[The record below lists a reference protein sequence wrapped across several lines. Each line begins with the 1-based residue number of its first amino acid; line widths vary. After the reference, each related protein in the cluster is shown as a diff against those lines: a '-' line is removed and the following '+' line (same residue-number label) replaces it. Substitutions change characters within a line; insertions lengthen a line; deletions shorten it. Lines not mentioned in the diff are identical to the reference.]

1 MNVGSYGKTHDIAE
15 IQGSQFSTTCTFKST
30 SATYKYDPHRN
41 KSAAKHSESESL
53 NNIT

>member
-1 MNVGSYGKTHDIAE
+1 MNVGSYDKTHDIAE
-15 IQGSQFSTTCTFKST
+15 IQESQLSTTFKST